1 MGYNK
6 SDVDDI
12 IESCDTSLITSNE
25 NNSQV
30 VLDEI
35 KQALLEDICN
45 TQEIKNDSTS
55 SDNIA
60 GGLPLLMALGA
71 VSANRPMNDDTIK
84 MIKRVKDYWNYSS
97 IFKIVDEQAF
107 VIWTL
112 INLGYS
118 DSEYSLTEKRIVDY
132 LADLFE
138 LDKVLFM
145 SMIDT
150 AETVMSLIKQRK
162 WIADADIPFE
172 KQENMVKQI
181 DKKIKQM
188 YKNVELDVQEAS
200 LNNDKGDDD
209 RINAKLNRIV
219 EKLKKTN

>member
-12 IESCDTSLITSNE
+12 IEACDTSLITSNE